1 MSKVQP
7 ILINGEWIASKA
19 TRTFR
24 AVNPATKEE
33 HHIEF
38 PVSPWEECDAAC
50 QAAYEASVQMR
61 GWPGDRF
68 GAYLDAFA
76 DRIEKRAEELIT
88 TANLETGYPIVPRLQ
103 DVELPRTINQMRQGA
118 KAARD
123 GSWCNAVID
132 TAAGIRSMLGPAGPV
147 CVFGPNNFP
156 FAFNGAAGG
165 DFVAAVAAG
174 NPVIAKG
181 HSSHPRTTQI
191 FAEEALKAARETGMP
206 KAMIREA
213 RTFSPFS
220 LRLLRSADSRPPVV
234 WWRVISTELVYR
246 TSHEDGYKLVAH
258 PRLAGTG
265 YTGTF
270 AYRQMISYCV
280 SAVLVPL
287 HS

>member
-1 MSKVQP
+1 MSQVQP
-7 ILINGEWIASKA
+7 ILINGEWVASKA

-50 QAAYEASVQMR
+50 QAAHEASVQMR

-68 GAYLDAFA
+68 GAFLDAFA

-118 KAARD
+118 NAARD

-132 TAAGIRSMLGPAGPV
+132 TAAGIRSMLGPGGPV

-213 RTFSPFS
+213 RRFARPPRARFLSELAPFSP
-220 LRLLRSADSRPPVV
+220 AC
-234 WWRVISTELVYR
+234 
-246 TSHEDGYKLVAH
+246 
-258 PRLAGTG
+258 
-265 YTGTF
+265 F
-270 AYRQMISYCV
+270 AQLTLGRRWSGGVSYRQSWFTALRTKTATSWSRTRFSPV
-280 SAVLVPL
+280 PATLVRSHDPR
-287 HS
+287 